1 MGGEQPRRTLA
12 PELKLL
18 KGPSVTQTPAPE
30 LRRAVDELLPPALE
44 ELATLVAMRSVA
56 DAEVE
61 DPAELAKA
69 AQWVADAFGELG
81 LESRLVRTP
90 DGTDTVIARHDGPA
104 GSPRVLLYAHYDVQP
119 APAAGWDTDP
129 WTLTEK
135 NGRFYGRGSADCKG
149 NIMAHLVALRALKA
163 VEGEFPCSIT
173 VVVEGSEE
181 QGTAGLEDYVRAHPE
196 EFAADAIIIGDVGNL
211 AAGVPTLTVALRGMA
226 AVVVKVST
234 GVSQLHSGAF
244 GGAAPDALAALIEI
258 LASLRD
264 EDGNTTV
271 TGLDNTGVWNG
282 TPYDEETFRA
292 DAGTREGVSLLGSGR
307 VADQL
312 WARPAVT
319 VLGIDA
325 PGVIGAVPSIQPTA
339 AACVSLRVPPGVDPV
354 EAQTLLMEHLE
365 AAAPW
370 GAVVECERAGVG
382 SPFAAAED
390 SHAFQ
395 VLSESMAQAFD
406 APVQTSGQGG
416 SIPLTAALA
425 TAHPDAAIV
434 MIGVADPA
442 CRMHAENESVDPG
455 EISGMALAEALF
467 LRNL

>member
-1 MGGEQPRRTLA
+1 MTSTL
-12 PELKLL
+12 
-18 KGPSVTQTPAPE
+18 
-30 LRRAVDELLPPALE
+30 RNAVDDLMPTALTD
-44 ELATLVAMRSVA
+44 LATLVAMRSVA
-56 DAEVE
+56 DEEVE

-69 AQWVADAFGELG
+69 ATWVAGALSDLG
-81 LESRLVRTP
+81 LHSRLARTP
-90 DGTDTVIARHDGPA
+90 DGTDAVIATHDGPA

-119 APAAGWDTDP
+119 APAHGWDTDP
-129 WTLTEK
+129 WTLTERD
-135 NGRFYGRGSADCKG
+135 GRFYGRGSADCKG
-149 NIMAHLVALRALKA
+149 NIVAHLTALRALQRT
-163 VEGEFPCSIT
+163 GGSYPCSIT

-211 AAGVPTLTVALRGMA
+211 AVGVPTLTVALRGMA
-226 AVVVKVST
+226 VVHVTVTT
-234 GVSQLHSGAF
+234 GQSQLHSGAF
-244 GGAAPDALAALIEI
+244 GGAAPDALAALIAM

-264 EDGNTTV
+264 AEGNTTV
-271 TGLDNTGVWNG
+271 TGLDNSAEWSG
-282 TPYDEETFRA
+282 TQYSEETFRA
-292 DAGTREGVSLLGSGR
+292 DAGMLPGARRLGSGT

-325 PGVIGAVPSIQPTA
+325 PGVVGAVPSIQPTA
-339 AACVSLRVPPGVDPV
+339 SAVVSLRVPPGVDPMT
-354 EAQTLLMEHLE
+354 AQDLLIDHLT

-370 GAVVECERAGVG
+370 GVHVEFERTGVG
-382 SPFAAAED
+382 SPFAAAQD
-390 SHAFQ
+390 SRAFT
-395 VLSESMAQAFD
+395 VLADAMSEAFD

-425 TAHPDAAIV
+425 EAHPQAAIV

-455 EISGMALAEALF
+455 EIAGMALAEALF
-467 LRNL
+467 LRNLAQ